1 MIRVARTSD
10 VGGIRTLMRSVAG
23 SWDDAWRD
31 DVLERA
37 LGSPETIALVH
48 SDGERIDGFV
58 CAHDLGF
65 RAYLTELVV
74 SPSTQGEGIGG
85 RLLDEIER
93 RITQRGCSALI
104 ADVWREAEGFY
115 RSHGWT
121 PPPLVLLRRRLTPN
135 PDHQ

>member
-1 MIRVARTSD
+1 VIRVARSSD

-23 SWDDAWRD
+23 FKDDAWRD

-37 LGSPETIALVH
+37 LGSPETIALLH
-48 SDGERIDGFV
+48 IDGERIDGFV
-58 CAHDLGF
+58 CAHDLGC
-65 RAYLTELVV
+65 RAYLSELVV

-85 RLLDEIER
+85 QLLDEIER

-104 ADVWREAEGFY
+104 ADVWREDEGFY
-115 RSHGWT
+115 RSHGW
-121 PPPLVLLRRRLTPN
+121 PPPSVVLLRKRFTPN